1 MTVNEIMKLLDAGY
15 TKEEISAL
23 EAPAPEAKP
32 EPVPAPEAKP
42 EPVPAPEAKPE
53 AKPDAKAEPTPAPE
67 AKPEAEPTLADVL
80 KQMAKL
86 TATIQANALA
96 ETRINGQPKAPTAED
111 MIAQIIRPTRKERET

>member
-42 EPVPAPEAKPE
+42 EAKPEPAPE
-53 AKPDAKAEPTPAPE
+53 
-67 AKPEAEPTLADVL
+67 PEAEPTLADVL

-96 ETRINGQPKAPTAED
+96 QTQINGQPKAPTAED
-111 MIAQIIRPTRKERET
+111 MIAQIIRPTRKERDA

>member
-1 MTVNEIMKLLDAGY
+1 MTVNDIMKLLDAGY

-32 EPVPAPEAKP
+32 EAQPEPEAKP
-42 EPVPAPEAKPE
+42 EAAPAPEAKPE
-53 AKPDAKAEPTPAPE
+53 ATPA
-67 AKPEAEPTLADVL
+67 PEAEPTLADVL

-96 ETRINGQPKAPTAED
+96 QTQIAGQQKAPTAED
-111 MIAQIIRPTRKERET
+111 MIAQIIRPTRKERDA

>member
-23 EAPAPEAKP
+23 EA
-32 EPVPAPEAKP
+32 PAPEAKP

>member
-1 MTVNEIMKLLDAGY
+1 MNINDLMKLLDAGY

-42 EPVPAPEAKPE
+42 EAAPEAKLE
-53 AKPDAKAEPTPAPE
+53 AAPA
-67 AKPEAEPTLADVL
+67 PEAEPTLADVL
-80 KQMAKL
+80 KQVAKL

-96 ETRINGQPKAPTAED
+96 QTQIAGQPKAPTAED
-111 MIAQIIRPTRKERET
+111 MIAQIIRPTRKERES

>member
-1 MTVNEIMKLLDAGY
+1 MTVNDIMKLLDAGY

-32 EPVPAPEAKP
+32 EPAPEAKP
-42 EPVPAPEAKPE
+42 EPVL
-53 AKPDAKAEPTPAPE
+53 
-67 AKPEAEPTLADVL
+67 EAEPTLADVL

-96 ETRINGQPKAPTAED
+96 QTQINGQPKAPTAED
-111 MIAQIIRPTRKERET
+111 MIAQIIRPTRTERDA